1 MAIKESSDELNPAV
15 VTAHAPMTHP
25 RAARSAK
32 DYLALAIATCGVG
45 YLPLAPGTW
54 GSLVGVGLYYFLKY
68 AFAEVYWFAFDNH
81 WTTKDAFGEGYE
93 HRVTFL
99 FTCVLLLVIGGI
111 SLLGTWAASRT
122 EKIIGRKDPGIVVI
136 DEVAGQLVAFI
147 FLPSFYFGVLVP
159 PIVLIGFIAFR
170 FFDIVKPYPARK
182 LESLPGGLGIMA
194 DDLVA
199 GAYSALVL
207 SVIAAFSSLGGI
219 VTAW

>member
-1 MAIKESSDELNPAV
+1 MEVKESSDELNPTV
-15 VTAHAPMTHP
+15 VTAHASLPEP
-25 RAARSAK
+25 RSARSLK
-32 DYLALAIATCGVG
+32 DYVALAIATCGVG

-54 GSLVGVGLYYFLKY
+54 GSLVGVGLYFLLKY
-68 AFAEVYWFAFDNH
+68 ALFQVYLFAFDNH
-81 WTTKDAFGEGYE
+81 WTTADAFADGYE

-99 FTCVLLLVIGGI
+99 FTCVLLLVILGI
-111 SLLGTWAASRT
+111 SLLGIWAASRT

-147 FLPSFYFGVLVP
+147 FLPHFFLGTPVP
-159 PIVLIGFIAFR
+159 PIILIGFLAFR

-182 LESLPGGLGIMA
+182 MESLPAGLGIMA

-199 GAYSALVL
+199 GAYAALLVT
-207 SVIAAFSSLGGI
+207 VIMAFSSLGGI

>member
-1 MAIKESSDELNPAV
+1 MAVKESSDELNTTVITVSPV
-15 VTAHAPMTHP
+15 VEP
-25 RAARSAK
+25 RAARSAR

-68 AFAEVYWFAFDNH
+68 TFAKVYLFAFDTH

-136 DEVAGQLVAFI
+136 DEVAGQLVTFI
-147 FLPSFYFGVLVP
+147 FLPSF
-159 PIVLIGFIAFR
+159 
-170 FFDIVKPYPARK
+170 
-182 LESLPGGLGIMA
+182 
-194 DDLVA
+194 
-199 GAYSALVL
+199 
-207 SVIAAFSSLGGI
+207 
-219 VTAW
+219 